1 MPIFYCYLT
10 VDVDLWS
17 ASISC
22 SCFLTGFGH
31 RCAIHHISR
40 ISLWF
45 CFCSGAKPL
54 FVSSV
59 WPVHISGNQNQSPA
73 PGVRRPTSPGRSH
86 LPGVN
91 SGGLVVLIDIP
102 WHIFLFEFKISLKC
116 GPKSTLNPLQLSSFP
131 FFHFPL
137 VSSAFYS
144 FPENIA
150 QLFPNLKPITES

>member
-17 ASISC
+17 ASISRT
-22 SCFLTGFGH
+22 CFLTGFGH
-31 RCAIHHISR
+31 RCAIHHISH

-102 WHIFLFEFKISLKC
+102 WHIFCLSLKSRWNV
-116 GPKSTLNPLQLSSFP
+116 GQRV
-131 FFHFPL
+131 HWIH
-137 VSSAFYS
+137 YS
-144 FPENIA
+144 FLA
-150 QLFPNLKPITES
+150 FLFSTFHLCPQHFTASQKTLPSFSQI